1 MKNRYSAAK
10 WKCVHKAAGEK
21 PCPNANACRVKR
33 HRSNK
38 AATTASEAHASE
50 DTTVGHYAAVVA
62 VCCAVRIILARGQQ
76 PPTTFTPV
84 KRGRQIDMFQAF
96 NAPTPPKQPCRLDL
110 EQFWTV
116 CCGFEDGHKHRKT
129 GTQSCVLSF
138 TMIANSML
146 YCMPRLCFFSLDV
159 SQD

>member
-33 HRSNK
+33 HRDK

-84 KRGRQIDMFQAF
+84 KRGRQIVMFQAF
-96 NAPTPPKQPCRLDL
+96 KAPTPPKQPRRLDL
-110 EQFWTV
+110 
-116 CCGFEDGHKHRKT
+116 
-129 GTQSCVLSF
+129 
-138 TMIANSML
+138 
-146 YCMPRLCFFSLDV
+146 
-159 SQD
+159 